1 MTGWGF
7 QAAGRRAGRRFCSC
21 LLTLISPRP
30 AGCWG
35 NLKAPDDY
43 PPRPAVV
50 TPSHFSHGDKPGFVF
65 LGAGKLLPKSSR
77 RAVTAAGTSKS
88 LRPLLRSLED
98 APGRALLGSSHPRTA
113 RTGHAGALARRRP
126 WTEEPDRPSPRG
138 RKRRT
143 RPSEHTDPLRPVPR
157 QPTRRG
163 PHNPGDTRP
172 GAPRSAER
180 RGRLSPKPSNSALG
194 WRPRLGT

>member
-1 MTGWGF
+1 MKQDALSREMAPGLIDRLGKSTF
-7 QAAGRRAGRRFCSC
+7 QAAGRRAERRFCSC
-21 LLTLISPRP
+21 LLTLISPGH
-30 AGCWG
+30 AGCRG

-50 TPSHFSHGDKPGFVF
+50 TPSHFSHWDKPGFVF

-77 RAVTAAGTSKS
+77 WAVTAAGTSKS

-98 APGRALLGSSHPRTA
+98 APGRALLGHPRTA
-113 RTGHAGALARRRP
+113 RTGHAGASRQVCSGAGTLARRSP

-143 RPSEHTDPLRPVPR
+143 RPSNYTDPLRPVPR
-157 QPTRRG
+157 
-163 PHNPGDTRP
+163 
-172 GAPRSAER
+172 
-180 RGRLSPKPSNSALG
+180 
-194 WRPRLGT
+194 